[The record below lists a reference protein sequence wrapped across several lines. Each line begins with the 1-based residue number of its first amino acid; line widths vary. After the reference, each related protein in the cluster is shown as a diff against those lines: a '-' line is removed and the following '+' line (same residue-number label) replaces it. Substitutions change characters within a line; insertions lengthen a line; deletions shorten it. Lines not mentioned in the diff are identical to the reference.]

1 MTTTTKTSEQTGH
14 QRLAMLVSDEGLAF
28 KRRTI
33 EELSADLLKR
43 PVHAL
48 RWAEDAFEAAAR
60 LAIAEWMQ
68 EALLRN
74 APLDVMH
81 DEADKRMRHFA
92 QYPARST
99 SPLANLS
106 DDEQRMGWMD
116 ILLKIE
122 AAIKHDAAR
131 LLRDESPR

>member
-1 MTTTTKTSEQTGH
+1 MTTETKKSAPQTGH
-14 QRLAMLVSDEGLAF
+14 QRLAAYVNDDALAS
-28 KRRTI
+28 KRSRV
-33 EELSADLLKR
+33 EKLSADLLTN

-48 RWAEDAFEAAAR
+48 RWAGDAFEAAVR

-74 APLDVMH
+74 APLDVMY
-81 DEADKRMRHFA
+81 DEAEMRMRHFA
-92 QYPARST
+92 QYPSRST

-106 DDEQRMGWMD
+106 DEEERMAWMD

-122 AAIKHDAAR
+122 AAIEHDARRAAR
-131 LLRDESPR
+131 

>member
-1 MTTTTKTSEQTGH
+1 MTTDTKASEQTGH
-14 QRLAMLVSDEGLAF
+14 QRLAIYVNDEGLAS
-28 KRRTI
+28 KRATM
-33 EELSADLLKR
+33 EKLSADLLTN

-48 RWAEDAFEAAAR
+48 RWADDAFKAAVR

-81 DEADKRMRHFA
+81 DEAEKRMRHFA

-99 SPLANLS
+99 SPLCNLS
-106 DDEQRMGWMD
+106 DEEERLAWMD
-116 ILLKIE
+116 MLIKIE
-122 AAIKHDAAR
+122 EAIEHDAYR
-131 LLRDESPR
+131 LRQAAWG